1 MLPASNLRKVEQRER
16 ATGIEP
22 ALSAWEADVM
32 PFHYARIWL
41 PLRLGPTKRKAR
53 AALSLPRFVAEANS
67 RSVVGRNGR
76 VANHVT

>member
-1 MLPASNLRKVEQRER
+1 MRDLPER

-32 PFHYARIWL
+32 PFHYARRRFFSGIGKVKEKATL
-41 PLRLGPTKRKAR
+41 PNPSQNLQGHIRT
-53 AALSLPRFVAEANS
+53 PRVTS
-67 RSVVGRNGR
+67 GR